1 MNKLVLFLPVL
12 MLVSCAPAGTGAA
25 PAVSPV
31 TQEAPMS
38 ISLSS
43 TAFTAGAAIPTVY
56 SCKGR
61 SISPPLA
68 WGDPPAGTKT
78 FALIMDDP
86 DAPVG
91 TFVHWVIYNIPASNR
106 GLPEAVPANAQLA
119 DGTQQGNNGAGRVGY
134 TGPCPPSGTHRYFFK
149 LYALDNVLSLS
160 SGAGKDQLLQAMQGH
175 VLAQGE
181 LMGTFSK

>member
-1 MNKLVLFLPVL
+1 MNKLVLLLLVL
-12 MLVSCAPAGTGAA
+12 MLVSCTPVEVGNAPTA
-25 PAVSPV
+25 SPV
-31 TQEAPMS
+31 SEEAPMS

-43 TAFTAGAAIPTVY
+43 TAFTAGASIPANY
-56 SCKGR
+56 SCTGR
-61 SISPPLA
+61 SVSPPLG
-68 WGDPPAGTKT
+68 WGNPPAGTKS

-86 DAPVG
+86 DAPIG

-106 GLPEAVPANAQLA
+106 GLPEAVPANTKLA

-160 SGAGKDQLLQAMQGH
+160 SGASKDQLLKAMQGH
-175 VLAQGE
+175 ILAQGE